1 MKKEVDMGRVSVESK
16 EYKGKTYYTST
27 YLAKKLYLSPER
39 SRAILQQ
46 FKYNSDLGTNPKFY
60 DSAMIEKLIS
70 DYEKNEF
77 KSKALQKRKE
87 KQEKARAELEK
98 DVYDNATPMTADE
111 VADWY
116 LVQKRIEKDLV
127 PTMLKN
133 LFAALGHEFDMETF
147 YRDIEKVESYKRS
160 VGNYGLPRPQDVVA
174 AEDRLLSDNG
184 YLK

>member
-1 MKKEVDMGRVSVESK
+1 MGRVSVKSK

-27 YLAKKLYLSPER
+27 YLANKLYLSPER
-39 SRAILQQ
+39 SRAILQE
-46 FKYNSDLGTNPKFY
+46 FECNSDLGTNPKFY
-60 DSAMIEKLIS
+60 DSATIEKLIS
-70 DYEKNEF
+70 DYERHEF
-77 KSKALQKRKE
+77 KSKALKKRKE

-98 DVYDNATPMTADE
+98 DGYDNATPMTADAA
-111 VADWY
+111 ADWY

-147 YRDIEKVESYKRS
+147 YRDVEKVESYKRS
-160 VGNYGLPRPQDVVA
+160 VGNYGLPRPQEVVE
-174 AEDRLLSDNG
+174 AEDRLLRNNG

>member
-1 MKKEVDMGRVSVESK
+1 D
-16 EYKGKTYYTST
+16 
-27 YLAKKLYLSPER
+27 
-39 SRAILQQ
+39 
-46 FKYNSDLGTNPKFY
+46 
-60 DSAMIEKLIS
+60 
-70 DYEKNEF
+70 
-77 KSKALQKRKE
+77 KAT
-87 KQEKARAELEK
+87 A
-98 DVYDNATPMTADE
+98 MTADE

-116 LVQKRIEKDLV
+116 LVQKRIEKDLA

-160 VGNYGLPRPQDVVA
+160 AGNFGLPRPQEVVE